1 MMVPRHFFL
10 GPANDLSPLDFEHF
24 LLFTKNLHQIQLPA
38 SRGAPVA
45 PDRRTKGFLQNVNSS
60 FFLNVSLT
68 LLGGQ
73 EAVCFRLASTK
84 FGSDGSPE
92 ECR

>member
-1 MMVPRHFFL
+1 MTFPL
-10 GPANDLSPLDFEHF
+10 LILSPFCYLEKTS
-24 LLFTKNLHQIQLPA
+24 TKSNYQLPE
-38 SRGAPVA
+38 GPPLA
-45 PDRRTKGFLQNVNSS
+45 PDRRMKGFLQHVNSS

-73 EAVCFRLASTK
+73 EAVCFRLAGTK
-84 FGSDGSPE
+84 FGSDRSPE

>member
-1 MMVPRHFFL
+1 MVLRPFFL
-10 GPANDLSPLDFEHF
+10 VPANDLSPLDFERF

-38 SRGAPVA
+38 SRGAP
-45 PDRRTKGFLQNVNSS
+45 DRRMKGFLQNVNSS
-60 FFLNVSLT
+60 FFLNMSLT

-73 EAVCFRLASTK
+73 EAVCFRLASAK

-92 ECR
+92 ECQ